1 MNRFVKKSGRTRAIS
16 EAEKKRRLSDRRY
29 RAAEKRTR
37 SGDCV
42 EMQNLWIEFEESL
55 NARIRFLALNP
66 GERSS
71 RCDEPE
77 NYLKQEVYRFVW
89 NCLAQGDGPQLQ
101 VVLSVTSSLL
111 WERKKAS
118 FRMNPFN
125 WVLLALRD
133 PTRDVQSAFDDGSGT
148 ARKNVD
154 RDPDHITADM
164 VWKYS
169 RLLHYAWRHQIPPDL
184 VVGFLYQSGTEAH
197 IAKRASNYKKVE
209 KWFSKRR
216 DHDQL
221 IQAMNLIGLRAL
233 KSSYQARDNAARLAS
248 GDSFSG
254 IVKWFG
260 RRIARLD
267 QD

>member
-1 MNRFVKKSGRTRAIS
+1 MTRSVKKSRRTGVTT
-16 EAEKKRRLSDRRY
+16 EAEKKRQLSDRRY
-29 RAAEKRTR
+29 RAAEKRTQ

-42 EMQNLWIEFEESL
+42 EMQDRWIEFEEGL
-55 NARIRFLALNP
+55 NAEIKFLALNP
-66 GERSS
+66 GQRSS
-71 RCDEPE
+71 RCYEPE

-89 NCLAQGDGPQLQ
+89 DCLARGDGPQLQ
-101 VVLSVTSSLL
+101 VVLSVASSLL

-118 FRMNPFN
+118 FRINPFN

-133 PTRDVQSAFDDGSGT
+133 PTRDVQSVSDGGSGT
-148 ARKNVD
+148 KRKNVD

-169 RLLHYAWRHQIPPDL
+169 RLLHYAWRHQVPPDL

-197 IAKRASNYKKVE
+197 IAKRASDYKKVE

-216 DHDQL
+216 EHDQI
-221 IQAMNLIGLRAL
+221 IQAMNLVGLRAL
-233 KSSYQARDNAARLAS
+233 KSSYQALDNESRVSS
-248 GDSFSG
+248 GASFSG

-267 QD
+267 QG